1 MTQKKSHQEKKKTQR
16 PDKEQEAAQTK
27 QKEASTDEKLI
38 KEESCEE
45 LRQDAQDE
53 KELLKRQ
60 IEDLNDK
67 HLRLIA
73 EYDNYRK
80 RTLREKM
87 ELAKHAGESILLDLL
102 PVIDDFDRAQENLKS
117 AKDLTAIKEGIDLIQ
132 NKFKDYLKQQ
142 GITSVEPH
150 NELFDSEL
158 HEAVTKIPAPSE
170 EMKGKIIDCILKGY
184 KLNERLIRY
193 PQVVVGE

>member
-16 PDKEQEAAQTK
+16 PAKEQEAAQTK
-27 QKEASTDEKLI
+27 QKEAATDEKLLN
-38 KEESCEE
+38 EEGCEE
-45 LRQDAQDE
+45 ARQDAQDE

-117 AKDLTAIKEGIDLIQ
+117 AKDLAAIKEGIDLIH

-142 GITSVEPH
+142 GITSIEPQ
-150 NELFDSEL
+150 NEVFDSEL